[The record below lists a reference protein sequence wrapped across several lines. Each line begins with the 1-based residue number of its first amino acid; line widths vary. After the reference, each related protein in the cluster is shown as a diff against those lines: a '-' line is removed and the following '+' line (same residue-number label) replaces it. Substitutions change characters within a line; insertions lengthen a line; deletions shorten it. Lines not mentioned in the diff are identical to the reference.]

1 MTEKTKASNGLKYS
15 LKTAKIICARLCDG
29 ETLTS
34 ICRDLGMRP
43 STVYAWTRSHPEF
56 AERFARARDF
66 GDAVLEDAA
75 IDYADDEC
83 PQTDTIET
91 ESDDRCGTT
100 RKRFDNVAR
109 SRLMAET
116 RLKVVARRKGG
127 KVTAEIRVKQKAEA
141 DAAAAMTTDQLLEIA
156 RMKDDE
162 GETE

>member
-1 MTEKTKASNGLKYS
+1 MTNQKPASNGRTYEP
-15 LKTAKIICARLCDG
+15 KTADIICARLCDG
-29 ETLTS
+29 DTLTN
-34 ICRDLGMRP
+34 ICRELGMRP
-43 STVYAWTRSHPEF
+43 STVYAWTQSHPEF

-83 PQTDTIET
+83 PQTDTSET
-91 ESDDRCGTT
+91 EADDRCGTT

-109 SRLMAET
+109 ARLLAET

-156 RMKDDE
+156 RMKDE

>member
-1 MTEKTKASNGLKYS
+1 
-15 LKTAKIICARLCDG
+15 
-29 ETLTS
+29 
-34 ICRDLGMRP
+34 MRP
-43 STVYAWTRSHPEF
+43 STVYKWTQSQPDF

-75 IDYADDEC
+75 IDFADDEC

-91 ESDDRCGTT
+91 ESDDRFSNTK
-100 RKRFDNVAR
+100 KRFDNVAR

-141 DAAAAMTTDQLLEIA
+141 EAAAAMTTDQLLEIA
-156 RMKDDE
+156 RMKDE
-162 GETE
+162 GETD